1 MADRSPD
8 RSWYRLRWSR
18 PAPDLRAV
26 RLECK
31 RCAMLRYSSS
41 NPAPAVALG
50 TPSVSNLVVIP
61 VPPSPSPS
69 LTDVLVRARRPLG
82 LNLLPRIE
90 PKPRPDVDAV
100 KILRDA
106 AKQRRK
112 NGEKFSTM
120 LPDEILKQQLKHLF
134 GESDSQGSDPDGAG
148 GGVLGAPPRPPP
160 PTSTQ
165 PRVEPAARPSPPANR
180 ADRIPGAPEPAS
192 SSPPAVRVQPE
203 PARRLRYVV
212 PPRDADKENADKE
225 KAPRDKDGTRGS
237 KPRSK
242 FGSKPDPNQRTLSQA
257 FRGDG
262 AANGGG
268 DGDAETGGDGE
279 ARRAAAARWTDP
291 TPRDARSRAGAPDAR
306 APASKRVRRAK
317 APAAAPAAA
326 TSGGN
331 RRRRLETLRFTDA
344 AKDTRDAAVLA
355 EFEAASAEAAA
366 CAVGVLTVDLVG
378 DASFGHR
385 SNLRPESYSY
395 DKIGGKDA
403 GDEVKRAAK
412 EWLDALPAGH
422 PRRDAGWSGAIERR
436 AVAFGVVFLG
446 RGIREVAG
454 SNPAGG
460 AMYVFRVD
468 ASDGC
473 IETREQSDALVR
485 AVGFHKRAVQPGGH
499 ATTTTT
505 DGPGAGD
512 SPPTTTDGGGW
523 VGPRPV
529 VVHHAQAVTRALAEA
544 GARVDPHALEV
555 MDTRCMAWLAAPD
568 DAHEGGIAAVS
579 SRLHHPGDGS
589 NLGDTTNAFD
599 RAGAGDE
606 TNDDVLGG
614 FRADILASASLA
626 QRLRATAG
634 LDPNVVR
641 TEGKVAAALGQM
653 EHVGLG
659 FDPSAVRAAV
669 GDLRRK
675 LAGIESAA
683 AASMPDGA
691 RVNLGSPQQVAEAL
705 YNTLKLPPPSSNAQQ
720 GAKTAQLTTKDD
732 ALRSLR
738 DKRLHPLPG
747 LVLEYRAVSR
757 AIAMCNS
764 YASLARGKRLRCD
777 WNNTRTAT
785 GRLSSSN
792 PNLQAVGKDETG
804 EFSLRRAFSAP
815 PGKVLLA
822 ADYSQIELRMLAHL
836 AGDRGLVAL
845 LRRQITDG
853 GDVFERIWNAGRGA
867 PPETPVAKEDRD
879 RAKRTV
885 YGLLYGQGKT
895 GLAEKLGCTGDVA
908 QGLINAFFRA
918 FPGVRAFVTRTK
930 ERARV
935 EKKVVLPSGRHR
947 PLPGFASDDRRE
959 RAESE
964 RKAVNS
970 LIQGSASDLMKIAM
984 CRWLAAAS
992 PVGIEPATT
1001 EHADVASTAA
1011 TLPARLV
1018 AQIHDELLFECE
1030 DSPTAVR
1037 AAARVVAAC
1046 MERAVPQLAVP
1057 TPAKVSVGR
1066 TWAELEPLGE
1076 WLARRSGVLGG
1087 TLGGDPD

>member
-1 MADRSPD
+1 M
-8 RSWYRLRWSR
+8 
-18 PAPDLRAV
+18 
-26 RLECK
+26 
-31 RCAMLRYSSS
+31 
-41 NPAPAVALG
+41 
-50 TPSVSNLVVIP
+50 VIP

-69 LTDVLVRARRPLG
+69 LTDVLVRTRRPLG

-120 LPDEILKQQLKHLF
+120 APDEVLKQQLKHLF
-134 GESDSQGSDPDGAG
+134 GESDSQGSEPDAAG
-148 GGVLGAPPRPPP
+148 GGVLGAPPRAPPP
-160 PTSTQ
+160 ASMQ
-165 PRVEPAARPSPPANR
+165 PRVEPAARPPPPANR
-180 ADRIPGAPEPAS
+180 TDWNPSGAEPAS
-192 SSPPAVRVQPE
+192 SPPRVGPAE

-212 PPRDADKENADKE
+212 PPKDADKENADRE
-225 KAPRDKDGTRGS
+225 KAPGNANGTRGS

-242 FGSKPDPNQRTLSQA
+242 SGRKPDPNQRTLSQA
-257 FRGDG
+257 FRGETDG
-262 AANGGG
+262 GRDDDG
-268 DGDAETGGDGE
+268 DGGE

-291 TPRDARSRAGAPDAR
+291 TPRDA
-306 APASKRVRRAK
+306 PASKRVRRAK
-317 APAAAPAAA
+317 APAKAPAAAA
-326 TSGGN
+326 TSGARD
-331 RRRRLETLRFTDA
+331 RRRPETLRFTDA
-344 AKDTRDAAVLA
+344 AKDTSDAAVLA
-355 EFEAASAEAAA
+355 EFEAMSAHAAA
-366 CAVGVLTVDLVG
+366 CAVGVLTVDFVG

-385 SNLRPESYSY
+385 SNLRPEGF
-395 DKIGGKDA
+395 GGKDA
-403 GDEVKRAAK
+403 GGVGDDARRAAK
-412 EWLDALPAGH
+412 AWLDALPAGH
-422 PRRDAGWSGAIERR
+422 PRKDAGWAGAIERK

-446 RGIREVAG
+446 RGVPDVAG

-468 ASDGC
+468 ESDGRVA
-473 IETREQSDALVR
+473 TMAQGDALAR
-485 AVGFHKRAVQPGGH
+485 AVAAKRAVRPDGH
-499 ATTTTT
+499 ATTTE
-505 DGPGAGD
+505 DG
-512 SPPTTTDGGGW
+512 TLDGTRDGTLCR
-523 VGPRPV
+523 PRPV
-529 VVHHAQAVTRALAEA
+529 VVHHAQAVTRELARA
-544 GARVDPHALEV
+544 QLCVDPHALEV

-579 SRLHHPGDGS
+579 SRFDGANDGS
-589 NLGDTTNAFD
+589 TGAATTTTNAFD
-599 RAGAGDE
+599 RVGAGDE
-606 TNDDVLGG
+606 TNGDDVLGG

-641 TEGKVAAALGQM
+641 TEGKVAAALGRM

-683 AASMPDGA
+683 AAAMPDGA
-691 RVNLGSPQQVAEAL
+691 RVNLGSPQQVAEAM

-738 DKRLHPLPG
+738 DRRLHPLPG

-777 WNNTRTAT
+777 WKNTRTAT

-804 EFSLRRAFSAP
+804 EFSLRRAFTAP

-947 PLPGFASDDRRE
+947 PLPGFASADQRE
-959 RAESE
+959 RAEAE

-970 LIQGSASDLMKIAM
+970 LIQGSAADLMKIAM

-992 PVGIEPATT
+992 PGGIEPATT

-1011 TLPARLV
+1011 ALPARLV

-1037 AAARVVAAC
+1037 AAAQVVAAC

-1076 WLARRSGVLGG
+1076 WLARRRGGALGG

>member
-1 MADRSPD
+1 M
-8 RSWYRLRWSR
+8 
-18 PAPDLRAV
+18 
-26 RLECK
+26 
-31 RCAMLRYSSS
+31 
-41 NPAPAVALG
+41 
-50 TPSVSNLVVIP
+50 VIP
-61 VPPSPSPS
+61 VPPSPSSS
-69 LTDVLVRARRPLG
+69 LTDVLVRTRRPLG

-120 LPDEILKQQLKHLF
+120 APDEVLKQQLKHLF
-134 GESDSQGSDPDGAG
+134 GESDSQGSEPDAAGAA
-148 GGVLGAPPRPPP
+148 GVLGAPPRAPPP
-160 PTSTQ
+160 ASMQ
-165 PRVEPAARPSPPANR
+165 PRIDAAARPPPPANR
-180 ADRIPGAPEPAS
+180 ADWNPTSAPAVSPAAS
-192 SSPPAVRVQPE
+192 PAVRVQSE

-212 PPRDADKENADKE
+212 PPKDADKENALGE
-225 KAPRDKDGTRGS
+225 KAPGNTNGTRGS

-242 FGSKPDPNQRTLSQA
+242 SGFNQRDPNQRTLSQA
-257 FRGDG
+257 FRGDV
-262 AANGGG
+262 NG
-268 DGDAETGGDGE
+268 DGDGDGDGDGE

-291 TPRDARSRAGAPDAR
+291 TPRDASRAGGPDVR

-317 APAAAPAAA
+317 APAKAPAAAA
-326 TSGGN
+326 TSGARD
-331 RRRRLETLRFTDA
+331 RRRPETLRFTDA
-344 AKDTRDAAVLA
+344 AKDTSDAAVLA
-355 EFEAASAEAAA
+355 EFEAMSANAAA
-366 CAVGVLTVDLVG
+366 CAVGVLTVDVVG

-385 SNLRPESYSY
+385 SNLRPDYTYS
-395 DKIGGKDA
+395 GGKDA
-403 GDEVKRAAK
+403 ADDARRAAK
-412 EWLDALPAGH
+412 DWLDALPAGH
-422 PRRDAGWSGAIERR
+422 PRKEVGWGGAIERK

-446 RGIREVAG
+446 RGIPDVAG

-468 ASDGC
+468 ASDGRVA
-473 IETREQSDALVR
+473 TREQSDALVR
-485 AVGFHKRAVQPGGH
+485 AVGFHKRAV
-499 ATTTTT
+499 
-505 DGPGAGD
+505 DG
-512 SPPTTTDGGGW
+512 TRDGTQDGTLCR
-523 VGPRPV
+523 PRPV
-529 VVHHAQAVTRALAEA
+529 VVHHAQAVTRELAK
-544 GARVDPHALEV
+544 ARVHVDPHALEV

-568 DAHEGGIAAVS
+568 DAHEGGIAAVT
-579 SRLHHPGDGS
+579 SRFNGVNDGS
-589 NLGDTTNAFD
+589 GGATTTNAFD
-599 RAGAGDE
+599 RVGAGDE
-606 TNDDVLGG
+606 TSDDVLGG
-614 FRADILASASLA
+614 LRADILASASLA

-675 LAGIESAA
+675 LAGIEESAA
-683 AASMPDGA
+683 AAMPDGA
-691 RVNLGSPQQVAEAL
+691 RVNLASPQQVAEAL
-705 YNTLKLPPPSSNAQQ
+705 YGTLKLPPPSSNAQQ

-935 EKKVVLPSGRHR
+935 EKRVVLPSGRHR
-947 PLPGFASDDRRE
+947 PLPGFASADQRE
-959 RAESE
+959 RAGAE

-970 LIQGSASDLMKIAM
+970 LIQGSAADLMKIAM

-992 PVGIEPATT
+992 PVGFEPTTT

-1037 AAARVVAAC
+1037 AAAQVVAAC

-1076 WLARRSGVLGG
+1076 WLARRSG

>member
-1 MADRSPD
+1 M
-8 RSWYRLRWSR
+8 
-18 PAPDLRAV
+18 
-26 RLECK
+26 
-31 RCAMLRYSSS
+31 
-41 NPAPAVALG
+41 
-50 TPSVSNLVVIP
+50 VIP

-69 LTDVLVRARRPLG
+69 LTDVLVRTRRPLG

-120 LPDEILKQQLKHLF
+120 APDEVLKQQLKHLF
-134 GESDSQGSDPDGAG
+134 GESDSQGSEPDAAG
-148 GGVLGAPPRPPP
+148 GGVLGAPPRAPPP
-160 PTSTQ
+160 ASMQ
-165 PRVEPAARPSPPANR
+165 PRVEPAARPPPPANR
-180 ADRIPGAPEPAS
+180 ADWNPSGAEPAS
-192 SSPPAVRVQPE
+192 SSPPRVAPGPAE

-212 PPRDADKENADKE
+212 PPKDADKENADRE
-225 KAPRDKDGTRGS
+225 KAPGNANGTRGS

-242 FGSKPDPNQRTLSQA
+242 SGRKPDPNQRTLSQA
-257 FRGDG
+257 FRGETDG
-262 AANGGG
+262 GRDDDG
-268 DGDAETGGDGE
+268 DGGE

-291 TPRDARSRAGAPDAR
+291 TPRDA
-306 APASKRVRRAK
+306 PASKRVRRAK
-317 APAAAPAAA
+317 APAAAAAAA
-326 TSGGN
+326 TTTSGARD
-331 RRRRLETLRFTDA
+331 RRRPETLRFTAA
-344 AKDTRDAAVLA
+344 AKDASDAAVLA
-355 EFEAASAEAAA
+355 EFEATSAHAAA
-366 CAVGVLTVDLVG
+366 CAVGVLTVDVVG

-385 SNLRPESYSY
+385 SNLRPEGF
-395 DKIGGKDA
+395 GGKDA
-403 GDEVKRAAK
+403 AGVGDDARRAAK
-412 EWLDALPAGH
+412 AWLDALPAGH
-422 PRRDAGWSGAIERR
+422 PRKDAGWAGAIERK

-446 RGIREVAG
+446 RGVPDVAG

-468 ASDGC
+468 ESDGRVA
-473 IETREQSDALVR
+473 TMAQGDALAR
-485 AVGFHKRAVQPGGH
+485 AVAAKRAIRPDGH
-499 ATTTTT
+499 ATTTE
-505 DGPGAGD
+505 DG
-512 SPPTTTDGGGW
+512 TLDGTRDGTLCR
-523 VGPRPV
+523 PRPV
-529 VVHHAQAVTRALAEA
+529 VVHHAQAVTRELARA
-544 GARVDPHALEV
+544 QLCVDPHALEV

-579 SRLHHPGDGS
+579 SRFDGVNDGS
-589 NLGDTTNAFD
+589 TGAATTTTTNAFD
-599 RAGAGDE
+599 RVGAGDE
-606 TNDDVLGG
+606 TNGDDVLGG

-641 TEGKVAAALGQM
+641 TEGKVAAALGRM

-683 AASMPDGA
+683 AAAMPDGA
-691 RVNLGSPQQVAEAL
+691 RVNLGSPQQVAEAM

-738 DKRLHPLPG
+738 DRRLHPLPG

-804 EFSLRRAFSAP
+804 EFSLRRAFTAP

-895 GLAEKLGCTGDVA
+895 GLAEKLGCAGDVA

-947 PLPGFASDDRRE
+947 PLPGFASADQRE
-959 RAESE
+959 RAEAE

-970 LIQGSASDLMKIAM
+970 LIQGSAADLMKIAM

-992 PVGIEPATT
+992 PGGIEPATT

-1011 TLPARLV
+1011 ALPARLV

-1037 AAARVVAAC
+1037 AAAQVVAAC

-1076 WLARRSGVLGG
+1076 WLARRRGGALGG

>member
-1 MADRSPD
+1 M
-8 RSWYRLRWSR
+8 
-18 PAPDLRAV
+18 
-26 RLECK
+26 
-31 RCAMLRYSSS
+31 
-41 NPAPAVALG
+41 
-50 TPSVSNLVVIP
+50 VIP

-69 LTDVLVRARRPLG
+69 LTDVLVRTRRPLG

-120 LPDEILKQQLKHLF
+120 APDEVLKQQLKHLF
-134 GESDSQGSDPDGAG
+134 GESDSQGSEPDAAG
-148 GGVLGAPPRPPP
+148 GGVLGAPPRAPPP
-160 PTSTQ
+160 ASMQ
-165 PRVEPAARPSPPANR
+165 PRVEPAARPPPPANR
-180 ADRIPGAPEPAS
+180 ADRNPSGAEPAS
-192 SSPPAVRVQPE
+192 ASPPRVGPAE
-203 PARRLRYVV
+203 PARRLGYVV
-212 PPRDADKENADKE
+212 PPKDADKENADRE
-225 KAPRDKDGTRGS
+225 KAPGHANANGTRGS

-242 FGSKPDPNQRTLSQA
+242 SGREPDPNQRTLSQA
-257 FRGDG
+257 FRGETDG
-262 AANGGG
+262 GRGEG
-268 DGDAETGGDGE
+268 LGLGLGYDDGE

-291 TPRDARSRAGAPDAR
+291 TPRA

-317 APAAAPAAA
+317 APAAAAAAA
-326 TSGGN
+326 TTTTSGARH
-331 RRRRLETLRFTDA
+331 RRRPETLRFTNS
-344 AKDTRDAAVLA
+344 AKDASDAAVLA
-355 EFEAASAEAAA
+355 EFEATSAHAAA
-366 CAVGVLTVDLVG
+366 CAVGVLTVDVVG
-378 DASFGHR
+378 DASFGYR
-385 SNLRPESYSY
+385 SNLRPEGF
-395 DKIGGKDA
+395 GGEDA
-403 GDEVKRAAK
+403 GGVRRAAK
-412 EWLDALPAGH
+412 DWLDALPAGH
-422 PRRDAGWSGAIERR
+422 PRKDAGWAGAIERR

-446 RGIREVAG
+446 RGVPDVAG

-468 ASDGC
+468 EGFFLTAQG
-473 IETREQSDALVR
+473 DALAR
-485 AVGFHKRAVQPGGH
+485 AVRP
-499 ATTTTT
+499 
-505 DGPGAGD
+505 DG
-512 SPPTTTDGGGW
+512 TRDGTRDGTQDGTRD
-523 VGPRPV
+523 GTRDGTPCRPRPV
-529 VVHHAQAVTRALAEA
+529 VVHHAQAVTRELAEA
-544 GARVDPHALEV
+544 RLRVDPHALEV

-579 SRLHHPGDGS
+579 SRFDGVNDGS
-589 NLGDTTNAFD
+589 TGATTTTTTTNAFD

-606 TNDDVLGG
+606 TNDDDVLGGFRADILGG

-641 TEGKVAAALGQM
+641 TEGKVAAALGWM

-683 AASMPDGA
+683 AAAMPDGA
-691 RVNLGSPQQVAEAL
+691 RVNLGSPQQVAEAM
-705 YNTLKLPPPSSNAQQ
+705 YDTLKLPPPSSNAQQ

-738 DKRLHPLPG
+738 DRRLHPLPG

-804 EFSLRRAFSAP
+804 EFSLRRAFTAP

-918 FPGVRAFVTRTK
+918 FPGVRAFVARTK

-947 PLPGFASDDRRE
+947 PLPGFASADQRE
-959 RAESE
+959 RAEAE

-970 LIQGSASDLMKIAM
+970 IIQGSASDLMKIAM

-992 PVGIEPATT
+992 PGGIEPTTT
-1001 EHADVASTAA
+1001 EHADVASTAP
-1011 TLPARLV
+1011 TGTRLV

-1076 WLARRSGVLGG
+1076 WLARRRRGGTLGG